1 MAPDII
7 FLGEYI
13 YQISSHFN
21 QIHGLRDLE
30 IFSASEYLRA
40 RT

>member
-7 FLGEYI
+7 FSEKDI

-30 IFSASEYLRA
+30 ILVHLNI
-40 RT
+40 

>member
-7 FLGEYI
+7 FSGEDI

-21 QIHGLRDLE
+21 QIYGLRDLE
-30 IFSASEYLRA
+30 ILVHHNI
-40 RT
+40 

>member
-7 FLGEYI
+7 FSEKDI
-13 YQISSHFN
+13 CQISSHLN

-30 IFSASEYLRA
+30 ILVPQNI
-40 RT
+40 

>member
-7 FLGEYI
+7 FSGEDI
-13 YQISSHFN
+13 YQISSHFS

-30 IFSASEYLRA
+30 ILVQHDI
-40 RT
+40 

>member
-7 FLGEYI
+7 FSGEDI

-21 QIHGLRDLE
+21 QIHGRRELE
-30 IFSASEYLRA
+30 ILVHQNI
-40 RT
+40 

>member
-7 FLGEYI
+7 FSGDEI

-21 QIHGLRDLE
+21 QKHGLRELE
-30 IFSASEYLRA
+30 ILVHQNI
-40 RT
+40 